1 MTPTGPIIPNT
12 KIIRCA
18 TGSFD
23 PSSLDDAAAVLRH
36 GGLVVFPTETVYGIG
51 ANAND
56 ENAVRS
62 IFAAKGRP
70 QDNPLIVHVSD
81 TDRLFQVAEEV
92 PDAVKTLLDAFS
104 PGPLTVVLKKK
115 NTLPDIVTAGLGTVA
130 VRIPS
135 NPVARELLRRC
146 GVPVAAPSAN
156 VSGRP
161 SPTSFEMAFFEMD
174 GKADVIIA
182 GGNCEVGLDS
192 TVVCPRGN
200 TVTVLRPGA
209 VTPEMIREAL
219 NGLKGA
225 DGVRF
230 RVVSSAHSAKKGK
243 TRSPGTKYA
252 HYQPKARVIVIRKP
266 TLKKI
271 KSFLAKKKGKKTAF
285 VHLKPVANLPEQLI
299 DVPFRSHAEYA
310 RKLYRSFHDLDR
322 RRADYILAEAVE
334 EKGIGTAL
342 MNRLGKASGG
352 RKI

>member
-1 MTPTGPIIPNT
+1 MKPSGPLMPNT
-12 KIIRCA
+12 KIIRC
-18 TGSFD
+18 TVSGFD
-23 PSSLDDAAAVLRH
+23 PSSLDEAAAVLRH

-62 IFAAKGRP
+62 IFTAKGRP
-70 QDNPLIVHVSD
+70 QDNPLIVHVAD
-81 TDRLFQVAEEV
+81 TDRLSQVADEV
-92 PDAVKTLLDAFS
+92 PDAVKVLLSAFS
-104 PGPLTVVLKKK
+104 PGPLTVVLRK
-115 NTLPDIVTAGLGTVA
+115 NKSLPDIVTAGLDTVA

-135 NPVARELLRRC
+135 NPVARELLKRC
-146 GVPVAAPSAN
+146 EVPVAAPSAN

-174 GKADVIIA
+174 GRTDVIID
-182 GGNCEVGLDS
+182 GGNCEVGLES
-192 TVVCPRGN
+192 TVVCLRGN
-200 TVTVLRPGA
+200 TVTILRPGA
-209 VTPEMIREAL
+209 ITPEMIAEAL
-219 NGLKGA
+219 KGR
-225 DGVRF
+225 GRF
-230 RVVSSAHSAKKGK
+230 RVVTSAHSAKKGK

-285 VHLKPVANLPEQLI
+285 VHIQPVSNLPEQLI

-322 RRADYILAEAVE
+322 RRADFILAEAVE
-334 EKGIGTAL
+334 EKGIGIAL
-342 MNRLGKASGG
+342 MNRLDKASGG